1 MKRLKN
7 SKFFLWFGKGTKA
20 QVFVKKSAAVAVAF
34 LMCYLVGYGFGAL
47 LRVIV

>member
-20 QVFVKKSAAVAVAF
+20 QVFVKKSTKIK
-34 LMCYLVGYGFGAL
+34 GENKDETN
-47 LRVIV
+47 